1 MIPCILLI
9 IPREE
14 FAYPGRTETQQKI
27 LLVLSNLANG
37 EKSTARQ
44 ISIRCNLKFN
54 TVYKELQ
61 RLVRWNL
68 IIKEEKSYCLN
79 PEYSELL
86 LRIALK
92 LKGVNQPPKWFIV
105 IEKVEEVMKIL
116 SSIKK
121 IEEKVISS

>member
-1 MIPCILLI
+1 MIPCLLLI

-14 FAYPGRTETQQKI
+14 LAYPGRTETQQKI
-27 LLVLSNLANG
+27 LLILSNLSNG

-44 ISIRCNLKFN
+44 ISNRCNLKFN
-54 TVYKELQ
+54 TIYKELQ
-61 RLVRWNL
+61 RLVKWKL
-68 IIKEEKSYCLN
+68 IIKEERLYHLN
-79 PEYSELL
+79 PEYSKLL

-121 IEEKVISS
+121 LEEKVIST

>member
-1 MIPCILLI
+1 MIPCLLLV

-14 FAYPGRTETQQKI
+14 LAYPGRTETQQKI
-27 LLVLSNLANG
+27 LLILSNLSNG

-44 ISIRCNLKFN
+44 ISNRCNLKFN
-54 TVYKELQ
+54 TIYKELQ
-61 RLVRWNL
+61 RLVKWKL
-68 IIKEEKSYCLN
+68 IIKEKRSYHLN

-105 IEKVEEVMKIL
+105 IEKIEEVMKIL

-121 IEEKVISS
+121 LEEKVIST